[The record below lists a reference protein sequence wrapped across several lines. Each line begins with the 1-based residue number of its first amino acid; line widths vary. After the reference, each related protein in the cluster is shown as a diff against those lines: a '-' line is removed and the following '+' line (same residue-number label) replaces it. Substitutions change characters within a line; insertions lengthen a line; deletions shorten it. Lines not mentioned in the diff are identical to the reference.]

1 MTKAEMLREIAE
13 IPEDAEVLAYHITI
27 RTEKGQGTRGSIT
40 ANYIDALMH
49 AGSTLNHAAECI
61 NMDMKDAADLML
73 TLCRINEKQK
83 EQNTVKIDA
92 EALAKL
98 LGGGKDDE

>member
-1 MTKAEMLREIAE
+1 MTKAEMLKDIAE

-27 RTEKGQGTRGSIT
+27 RTEKGQGTKGSIT
-40 ANYIDALMH
+40 ANGMDALLH
-49 AGSTLNHAAECI
+49 VGSALNHVTECI

-73 TLCRINEKQK
+73 ALYRMHKKQK
-83 EQNTVKIDA
+83 EQNSVKIDA